1 MIRRINFFG
10 GPGVGKSTL
19 ATRVFTMWSQ
29 LGRSVAQVPELVKQ
43 LVYARRPPQG
53 WDYTLTF
60 AQQLYAEYTP
70 LNYGVQ
76 RIVTDSP
83 LLLQCI
89 YAAHHK
95 CPVTNALVRICNRF
109 EEEYP
114 SVNFLIERHFPYQPE
129 GRFQADEG
137 EALEMDRIIED
148 LMGCHCI
155 PYTRINPNVS
165 NMFLERIM
173 QSIEDQDKE

>member
-19 ATRVFTMWSQ
+19 ASRVFTMWSQ
-29 LGRSVAQVPELVKQ
+29 LGHSVAQVPEIVKQ
-43 LVYARRPPQG
+43 LVYARTPPQG

-60 AQQLYAEYTP
+60 AQQLHSEYTP

-95 CPVTNALVRICNRF
+95 CPVTNALSRICDKF
-109 EEEYP
+109 EEQFP
-114 SVNFLIERHFPYQPE
+114 SINFLVERHFPFQSE
-129 GRFQADEG
+129 GRFQADEA
-137 EALEMDRIIED
+137 EALHMDRIIED
-148 LMGCHCI
+148 LMGCYCI

-165 NMFLERIM
+165 DMNLENIM
-173 QSIEDQDKE
+173 DAIECQD

>member
-19 ATRVFTMWSQ
+19 ASRLFTMWSQ
-29 LGRSVAQVPELVKQ
+29 LGHSATLIPEIVKQ
-43 LVYARRPPQG
+43 LVYARTPPQG

-83 LLLQCI
+83 LLLQVI
-89 YAAHHK
+89 YAQHHG
-95 CPVTNALVRICNRF
+95 CTVANPLARICDQF

-114 SVNFLIERHFPYQPE
+114 SVNFLIERHFPFQTE
-129 GRFQADEG
+129 GRFQATEG
-137 EALEMDRIIED
+137 EAIEMDGIIEA
-148 LMGCHCI
+148 LMKCYCI
-155 PYTRINPNVS
+155 PYTRINPNITD
-165 NMFLERIM
+165 LQLGTIM
-173 QSIEDQDKE
+173 YEIEHQE